1 METIKKQLL
10 IFGKTELNTV
20 LVTVFLCLLSFI
32 VLTFTNNPLIF
43 AGLLI
48 LSAFFIWQTPAAG
61 LFAALLTTMIFG
73 EHFSL
78 LPLKIGDDIYKI
90 YALDFVLV
98 ITFFC
103 WLLQQNIKTLKH
115 KSIKANRSSF
125 YLLLFFFFLVL
136 TLFRSFLTA
145 SDKILSVA
153 TFKNYSYLLVYFL
166 TALMLN
172 SKEQIIRLLKIF
184 LWGGVVLLGFVVYGL
199 ATGHGLWSEA
209 TAGLRYLSGLH
220 AYYLTFSIIILL
232 VLMAYRQYV
241 FGYFKTFL
249 LLLLQVG
256 GVIGAMFRHLWL
268 GLLVAGGHLL
278 IRLDFKRQNN
288 LLKIVLVSFCV
299 LVILALIILWG
310 AGLIGSDY
318 NFLQE
323 KWFQSVLGRGATIAQ
338 TGSLAESAAGWRLAT
353 WKIALEKFLSNPLI
367 GLGFGQKFF
376 FEYRGF
382 VDLVDI
388 RNIHNDFASLLVQ
401 LGLLGFAPFLLFNWY
416 QIRDLI
422 KILKLKDN
430 DEIPRLKATPEAA
443 RDKLITKQLALMFS
457 GFYIVAL
464 FGIFFA
470 IYLMFNGTSIFYWA
484 IMGGI
489 TALASTSNRVI
500 K

>member
-10 IFGKTELNTV
+10 SFGKIELNTV
-20 LVTVFLCLLSFI
+20 VVTVFLCLLSLV
-32 VLTFTNNPLIF
+32 VLTLTNNPLIF
-43 AGLLI
+43 AGILI
-48 LSAFFIWQTPAAG
+48 LSAFFIWQTPVAG

-90 YALDFVLV
+90 YALDFVLI

-103 WLLQQNIKTLKH
+103 WFLQQNIKTLKH
-115 KSIKANRSSF
+115 ESMKANRKDF
-125 YLLLFFFFLVL
+125 WLLVFFFFLVL

-145 SDKILSVA
+145 SDKILAVA

-184 LWGGVVLLGFVVYGL
+184 LWGGVVLIGFVIYGL
-199 ATGHGLWSEA
+199 VSGRGLWSEA

-241 FGYFKTFL
+241 FGYFKTLLIFL
-249 LLLLQVG
+249 LQIAGLV
-256 GVIGAMFRHLWL
+256 GAMFRHLWL
-268 GLLVAGGHLL
+268 GILAAGANLL
-278 IRLDFKRQNN
+278 IWLDFKRQNN
-288 LLKIVLVSFCV
+288 LLKIALISFCV
-299 LVILALIILWG
+299 LAIIALVVLWG

-323 KWFQSVLGRGATIAQ
+323 KWFQSVLGRGATLSQ

-353 WKIALEKFLSNPLI
+353 WKIALEKFLDNPLI

-376 FEYRGF
+376 FEFRGF

-416 QIRDLI
+416 QVRDLV
-422 KILKLKDN
+422 
-430 DEIPRLKATPEAA
+430 
-443 RDKLITKQLALMFS
+443 KLIKQKDEFQKALALIFS

-470 IYLMFNGTSIFYWA
+470 IYLMFNGTSIFYWTV
-484 IMGGI
+484 MGGI
-489 TALASTSNRVI
+489 TTLMKNE